1 MSRASMAA
9 GSSFAICIR
18 FSSSRQESPASTRMR
33 VRLLDTSVLFP
44 LEPEASTVILI
55 MRKAY
60 APWLLILGWLHWRGA
75 TCGTPAGHSGK
86 GDSVLVESSP
96 RFASQPTGIHHAN
109 EQRARPVFGIPQAF
123 DHHSHDVQANIEPDK
138 VGQS

>member
-1 MSRASMAA
+1 MAA

-18 FSSSRQESPASTRMR
+18 LSNSRQESPASTRIR

-60 APWLLILGWLHWRGA
+60 ASWLLILGRLRLRGA
-75 TCGTPAGHSGK
+75 TRGTPGSTAFPLWVHHPENPGSSK
-86 GDSVLVESSP
+86 GTGFADS
-96 RFASQPTGIHHAN
+96 I
-109 EQRARPVFGIPQAF
+109 
-123 DHHSHDVQANIEPDK
+123 
-138 VGQS
+138 

>member
-1 MSRASMAA
+1 MAA

-18 FSSSRQESPASTRMR
+18 FTSSRQESPASTRMR

-60 APWLLILGWLHWRGA
+60 APWLLILGRLQWRGA
-75 TCGTPAGHSGK
+75 TRGTPAAHSGQECFST
-86 GDSVLVESSP
+86 GRILALISVPASP
-96 RFASQPTGIHHAN
+96 HPPCG
-109 EQRARPVFGIPQAF
+109 
-123 DHHSHDVQANIEPDK
+123 
-138 VGQS
+138 

>member
-1 MSRASMAA
+1 MAA

-18 FSSSRQESPASTRMR
+18 LSSSRQESPASTRMR

-60 APWLLILGWLHWRGA
+60 APWLLILGRLRSRG
-75 TCGTPAGHSGK
+75 CQ
-86 GDSVLVESSP
+86 P
-96 RFASQPTGIHHAN
+96 RYS
-109 EQRARPVFGIPQAF
+109 R
-123 DHHSHDVQANIEPDK
+123 
-138 VGQS
+138 GQKWG